1 MDRQEVEKMRVV
13 RYLHIPTMC
22 PTYTELRSH
31 LRWIAIS
38 FRADWVSRLTGI
50 STFAPVTFFLLM
62 SCTAPV
68 STGIFDGLTDVG
80 NPSLKG
86 SLTFD
91 RNTEAYT
98 VTGGGADIYGTRDE
112 FFFAWKEV
120 TGDLVLKADV
130 EFTDTT
136 GHQYRKAGWMVR
148 ENLDADAAY
157 VDALIHADGLIALQW
172 RSEQGGETYEVTTPV
187 SAPATLRLERTEN
200 LFTLYLDR
208 PLQRTVVVA
217 NITAE
222 LPQTAYAGL
231 VVCAHDSTAQ
241 TTARFKNVYLEENEV
256 VGERI
261 VESTLEIIDS
271 QTGERQVV
279 RQAEEHFEAPN
290 WSPDSLTLLY
300 NSAGRLYHMPSTGGE
315 PQMLETQFADR
326 CNNDHGYSP
335 DGTEIALSHNTSDRG
350 SLIYIMPSTGG
361 LPWLVTELGPS
372 YWHGWSPDGQKLVY
386 CAPRDGNFDV
396 YVIGRDGG
404 EEVRL
409 TDAEGLD
416 DGPEYSPDGQ
426 TIYFNSVRTGQ
437 MKIWRMDPDGGN
449 QTQVTPDDEYG
460 DWFAHPSPDGNW
472 IVFLSY
478 DKSVEGH
485 PPNKDVKLR
494 IMPTDSSED
503 LKIIAH
509 LFGGQGTINVP
520 SWSPDSR
527 HFAFVSYRLVGQSSL
542 D

>member
-1 MDRQEVEKMRVV
+1 MIMFSSRPGLPLDYGHSSKFFMSYYIPV
-13 RYLHIPTMC
+13 RLKWFV
-22 PTYTELRSH
+22 LV
-31 LRWIAIS
+31 AII
-38 FRADWVSRLTGI
+38 F
-50 STFAPVTFFLLM
+50 PM
-62 SCTAPV
+62 SCTP
-68 STGIFDGLTDVG
+68 SDPLGIFEGTANVG
-80 NPSLKG
+80 DAPLG
-86 SLTFD
+86 GGMLFD
-91 RNTEAYT
+91 RNTDTYII
-98 VTGGGADIYGTRDE
+98 TGSGADIYGASDE
-112 FFFAWKEV
+112 FFFVWKEV
-120 TGDLVLKADV
+120 AGDLVLQANV
-130 EFTDTT
+130 EFEDTT

-148 ENLDADAAY
+148 ESLDADAAY

-172 RSEQGGETYEVTTPV
+172 RSETGGLTREVTTPV
-187 SAPATLRLERTEN
+187 RAPASLRLERTEN

-208 PLQRTVVVA
+208 PGERTTVVG
-217 NITAE
+217 NITVE
-222 LPQTAYAGL
+222 LPDSAYAGL
-231 VVCAHDSTAQ
+231 VVCAHDAEVRETAIF
-241 TTARFKNVYLEENEV
+241 TNVHLQEKIVTEERV
-256 VGERI
+256 

-271 QTGERQVV
+271 QTGERQVI
-279 RQAEEHFEAPN
+279 RQAQEHFEAPN

-300 NSAGRLYHMPSTGGE
+300 NSGGRLYHMPSIGGE
-315 PQMLETQFADR
+315 AVMLDTQFADR

-335 DGTEIALSHNTSDRG
+335 DGTELAISHNTEDKG
-350 SLIYIMPSTGG
+350 SLIYIMPATGG
-361 LPWLVTELGPS
+361 EPRLVTELGPS

-386 CAPRDGNFDV
+386 CARRGDNFDV
-396 YVIGRDGG
+396 YAIGRDGG

-449 QTQVTPDDEYG
+449 PTQVTQHDEFG
-460 DWFAHPSPDGNW
+460 DWFPHPSPDGHW

-485 PPNKDVKLR
+485 PPNRDVKLR
-494 IMPTDSSED
+494 IMPADETED
-503 LKIIAH
+503 PRIIAH

-527 HFAFVSYRLVGQSSL
+527 HFAFVSYRLVGQNSQ